1 MQKPAGEILLS
12 ASDLS
17 FFAECAYRTWLDR
30 RHLDHPMEKAA
41 DDDQSKLIQDKGY
54 EHEERF
60 FATLKAGVASCV
72 EIDTDWSLEMKL
84 EATRAAIQDGAEV
97 IYQATLKRGNLMGH
111 ADFLVR
117 SGRGSRGQW
126 LYEVV
131 DTKLAR
137 ATKAKFLLQLCFYS
151 DLLSDITGELPHH
164 WQLRCRRN
172 RWSKR
177 EGHRI
182 PLLPYGHSSIGYY
195 WRPRSLHRP
204 DAGSSVVG

>member
-1 MQKPAGEILLS
+1 MQKPAGEVVLS

-17 FFAECAYRTWLDR
+17 FFAECAHRTWLDR
-30 RHLDHPMEKAA
+30 RHLDHPMEKAE
-41 DDDQSKLIQDKGY
+41 DDDQAKLIQDKGY

-60 FATLKAGVASCV
+60 FATLKEGAGSCV
-72 EIDTDWSLEMKL
+72 EIDTDWPLERKL
-84 EATRAAIQDGAEV
+84 EATRGAILEGAEV

-126 LYEVV
+126 LYEVA

-137 ATKAKFLLQLCFYS
+137 STKAKFLLQLCFYS

-164 WQLRCRRN
+164 DHGHVDGIEEEQKPLEEKRLELRVVLHDDEGEGG
-172 RWSKR
+172 SKTTQGK
-177 EGHRI
+177 E
-182 PLLPYGHSSIGYY
+182 
-195 WRPRSLHRP
+195 
-204 DAGSSVVG
+204 DAR